1 MSGDEQYSQL
11 DQDLDAF
18 GDKWSVENSIIWCQE
33 CQSSQAVDQAA
44 DAFVHRAGCLNE
56 TESAQHPWHELKAC
70 CEICPIFE
78 NKTGRQ
84 LRPLCRPDAGVEG
97 I

>member
-33 CQSSQAVDQAA
+33 CQSSQAVDQAG
-44 DAFVHRAGCLNE
+44 DAFVHRAGCSNE
-56 TESAQHPWHELKAC
+56 TENAQHPWHELKAL
-70 CEICPIFE
+70 
-78 NKTGRQ
+78 
-84 LRPLCRPDAGVEG
+84 LRDLPHL
-97 I
+97 